1 MEPNY
6 HAVAWHAVDVVI
18 ILTTAFTYTTISTD
32 PGKWQ
37 WLVFQ
42 AETKKVI
49 ESREASCEMEAHATA
64 KQVMRRLE
72 SEASHAPV

>member
-1 MEPNY
+1 MWQSRLAN
-6 HAVAWHAVDVVI
+6 AVDVVI
-18 ILTTAFTYTTISTD
+18 IMAMAYTYTTLSTD

-42 AETKKVI
+42 AETKKII
-49 ESREASCEMEAHATA
+49 ESGEASCEMEAHATA

-72 SEASHAPV
+72 SEASPLGVPI